1 MKWYITLILYS
12 KGYKHLFHS
21 CGLLP
26 CFLQHLSIKHQNLVG
41 PDSVLFLIRFL
52 LFSGWIEKNCLSH
65 FHWLNLERT
74 RFQASRLK
82 AVLESFHHLIFI
94 TPITSSGY
102 ASYHCSTNIL
112 CTWFPLGFG
121 SLFRLLRL
129 SALFQ
134 LHYEKIKTPFSATQI
149 LHSPGKLFMFF
160 QQLKCHLPL
169 NPHGNVCF
177 PNWIDHY
184 SIYLHQYIAKLPM
197 SLP

>member
-1 MKWYITLILYS
+1 MKCYITLTLYR

-26 CFLQHLSIKHQNLVG
+26 CFLQHLSIKHQNLAG

-52 LFSGWIEKNCLSH
+52 PFSGWIEKNCLSH

-82 AVLESFHHLIFI
+82 AVIESVHHLIFI

-102 ASYHCSTNIL
+102 ASYHCFTNIL

-121 SLFRLLRL
+121 SLFVCLDYPLYFSFTMKKSKHPSVPLKFFTSQENL
-129 SALFQ
+129 S
-134 LHYEKIKTPFSATQI
+134 
-149 LHSPGKLFMFF
+149 
-160 QQLKCHLPL
+160 
-169 NPHGNVCF
+169 
-177 PNWIDHY
+177 Y
-184 SIYLHQYIAKLPM
+184 SFNN
-197 SLP
+197 